1 MNNIF
6 PDLKIVIICW
16 PGVEENAKFISKQ
29 LEKAGY
35 SPAIIYST
43 KKNSN
48 LNGPGQWIK
57 VSDEFYYGRKF
68 LKIITEFSY
77 DILLQIHADAF
88 CDDWLGLVERCYS
101 IHCTYEYI
109 GVWSPTPDNSA
120 WQNNEVFLSEL
131 GDSGL
136 ISVAQTDCIVWS
148 IKKTV
153 SERLKKMNITKNN
166 LGWGIDWAAICFC
179 YCSGYL
185 VVRDLNFT
193 IKHKLGTGYLANEAG
208 KQMNDFLEELSTQE
222 KIMYHLLRKSILVNR
237 LK

>member
-1 MNNIF
+1 MSLIAAK
-6 PDLKIVIICW
+6 LKIVIICW
-16 PGVEENAKFISKQ
+16 PSVEENARLISEK

-35 SPAIIYST
+35 SPSIIYST
-43 KKNSN
+43 KDNSN
-48 LNGPGQWIK
+48 LSGPGEWLK
-57 VSDEFYYGRKF
+57 VSDEYYYGRKF
-68 LKIITEFSY
+68 LKMITEFSY

-101 IHCTYEYI
+101 LHCTNEDI
-109 GVWSPTPDNSA
+109 GIWAPTPDNSA
-120 WQNNEVFLSEL
+120 WQNKSVFLAEH

-148 IKKTV
+148 MTKKV
-153 SERLKKMNITKNN
+153 SERLNRLNLTKNN

-185 VVRDLNFT
+185 VVRDLKFI
-193 IKHKLGTGYLANEAG
+193 IKHKLGTGYMANEAG
-208 KQMNDFLEELSTQE
+208 KQMNDFLAELSTQE
-222 KIMYHLLRKSILVNR
+222 KIMYRLLNESILINQ